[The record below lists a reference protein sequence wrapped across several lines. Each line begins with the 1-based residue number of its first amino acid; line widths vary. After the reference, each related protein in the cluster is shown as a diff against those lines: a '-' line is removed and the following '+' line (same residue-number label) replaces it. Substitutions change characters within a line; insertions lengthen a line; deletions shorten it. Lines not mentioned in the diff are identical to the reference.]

1 MFLRGVSSD
10 NPFLS
15 VGGGNNGGLGSL
27 AAKREA
33 AKRGSR
39 TVRPFI
45 R

>member
-1 MFLRGVSSD
+1 MFLRGVTSD

-15 VGGGNNGGLGSL
+15 VGGGNSGGVGSL

-39 TVRPFI
+39 IGRSFN